1 MRVLFLV
8 TDFPSTTQPASG
20 IFHKTQAEAL
30 ERLGVTVDVV
40 APTPAV
46 PLGLH
51 LIKKRW
57 GSYHE
62 VPRRY
67 ADGSVQVWRPRYVHW
82 PLRLRVGPGAEKAF
96 GRAALRAHQGN
107 PDLLHAHF
115 AYPAGLA
122 AAWLARRRKVPSVL
136 TLHGSDVN
144 VLPLISRKNRVRF
157 IRAVKA
163 ASAVIAVSA
172 FLAQRTEQLTGR
184 RPVVMPVG
192 IRLGLFRNA
201 PSRAAARESIGVAQ
215 DSRLVAYV
223 GQVARAKGLAE
234 FREALAR
241 LSPERVSGIVVGDG
255 PLRREMEATSN
266 IRCFG
271 PQSND
276 RIPAFMAAAD
286 AVVLPSYS
294 EGLPT
299 VLVEAGAV
307 GTPVVATEVG
317 GIPELLGGGR
327 GELIPPRSVDAL
339 TEAIRSIL
347 ADRAAAADRANR
359 LRAHVTE
366 LYDADQNAA
375 RLLELYRDLL
385 SNGSDIPVS
394 PSTA

>member
-1 MRVLFLV
+1 VRILFLV
-8 TDFPSTTQPASG
+8 TDFPSKGHPASG

-51 LIKKRW
+51 LIKRRW
-57 GSYHE
+57 GSYYD

-67 ADGSVQVWRPRYVHW
+67 TEGSIQVWRPRYIHW

-96 GRAALRAHQGN
+96 GRAALRAHEGK

-122 AAWLARRRKVPSVL
+122 AAWLARRRKMPSVL

-144 VLPLISRKNRVRF
+144 VLPGISRKNRTRF
-157 IRAVKA
+157 VRAVKA
-163 ASAVIAVSA
+163 ASAVIAVSGS
-172 FLAQRTEQLTGR
+172 LAQRTEQLTGR

-192 IRLGLFRNA
+192 IRLGLFQNA
-201 PSRAAARESIGVAQ
+201 PSRAVARESIGVAQ

-223 GQVARAKGLAE
+223 GQVARPKGLAE

-241 LSPERVSGIVVGDG
+241 LSAERVSGIVVGDG
-255 PLRREMEATSN
+255 PLLPEMEAASN
-266 IRCFG
+266 IRCYG
-271 PQSND
+271 PQSNE

-339 TEAIRSIL
+339 TAAIRSIL
-347 ADRAAAADRANR
+347 KDRDAAIDRAKR
-359 LRAHVTE
+359 LRAHVAE
-366 LYDADQNAA
+366 VYDADQNAT

-385 SNGSDIPVS
+385 QNGSETPGS